1 MIMEQNGVDV
11 EITTR
16 GWQKGDGMEVHHE
29 LTPSQE
35 YLIHNSE
42 RKFVTAEAS
51 LLGVG
56 R

>member
-1 MIMEQNGVDV
+1 
-11 EITTR
+11 
-16 GWQKGDGMEVHHE
+16 MEVHHE

-35 YLIHNSE
+35 YLIHISE